1 MSNKPY
7 TTTYGWILTV
17 LLSMFNLSE
26 SVANQNIKYDA
37 SLIEGQAKK
46 IMLGESY
53 IREGRLD
60 EAIEI
65 FSIMVNSPATESEPI
80 YFIGIAFYKMGEPLV
95 AKEYI
100 MSAVSLFEDNLM
112 WRESLAKV
120 YEALG
125 DPGNAINEYSAILN
139 SARATEAQRGRAKK
153 EVKYYEATQFAR
165 QRKIR
170 QALQLFSE
178 LVAEYP
184 DDILILYSFGIA
196 NMLTD
201 QLEIAATLFDRVLEI
216 DPGYSNGYR
225 GFLNLASVYERKKNI
240 AKAVEILNKITMSNA
255 PSEFLQQAEI
265 RLNLIEV
272 NLLVNGGN
280 LGEAL
285 DLIQNILDIEP
296 DNLAALTIATDIYQR
311 TGDISEEE
319 QIHEKIISINPE
331 RSASILRLALIYAET
346 SRVRDAIEL
355 LERVTKKRENTAD
368 VKQARNILRQIY
380 ATDIGQLVANEIE
393 QDKIE
398 RYSEATEQNPDDL
411 DAYVELVSIYLQRGD
426 IENSR
431 ANLEQIIR
439 IDPLYIQGRKT
450 LAAVYDELGLLSESV
465 EQYAIAIS
473 LEMEDEMAKKLA
485 GKLIMVNAK
494 DLYIKGEMDL
504 AIREFEDIL
513 SREPENALAH
523 FYVGLI
529 YSTRQEVIKAA
540 NEYKAVL
547 QQAPSHISARLNL
560 ARSFEMMNREED
572 AIGEYQK
579 ILQANPPEDIAEI
592 ASIRLRNMERRI
604 NGLMANMGYITSY
617 NSNTN
622 LSDDDPEEDLIS
634 NLNFS
639 LAYQYKMKNG
649 IRWRFL
655 TTPSYEIFH
664 AGQFDF
670 LNTSTTLSATYIPKD
685 ITYVTGYTYRTNM
698 GLITG
703 NGFSRSNAFFA
714 EAFTRRKLPKII
726 FPFSAEKVLTGLS
739 GRTSYTNLNA
749 EDSPFFSA
757 YISTVGITMNQ
768 PLGQRQALNLG
779 YTYVKN
785 ENKEF
790 VGSDYAYTS
799 NGVNIGV
806 EQGFPHSIS
815 GNINYRFT
823 LFNYKNADSFSQF
836 TKRRK
841 NKQHNIVLSASRRM
855 KNNIN
860 LFTSLSWTLN
870 QSNLPVGF
878 ILDPEQIVL
887 GQQSTSLSD
896 YDRLVFST
904 GLNVNF

>member
-1 MSNKPY
+1 
-7 TTTYGWILTV
+7 
-17 LLSMFNLSE
+17 
-26 SVANQNIKYDA
+26 
-37 SLIEGQAKK
+37 
-46 IMLGESY
+46 
-53 IREGRLD
+53 
-60 EAIEI
+60 
-65 FSIMVNSPATESEPI
+65 
-80 YFIGIAFYKMGEPLV
+80 
-95 AKEYI
+95 
-100 MSAVSLFEDNLM
+100 
-112 WRESLAKV
+112 
-120 YEALG
+120 
-125 DPGNAINEYSAILN
+125 
-139 SARATEAQRGRAKK
+139 
-153 EVKYYEATQFAR
+153 
-165 QRKIR
+165 
-170 QALQLFSE
+170 
-178 LVAEYP
+178 
-184 DDILILYSFGIA
+184 
-196 NMLTD
+196 
-201 QLEIAATLFDRVLEI
+201 
-216 DPGYSNGYR
+216 
-225 GFLNLASVYERKKNI
+225 
-240 AKAVEILNKITMSNA
+240 
-255 PSEFLQQAEI
+255 
-265 RLNLIEV
+265 
-272 NLLVNGGN
+272 
-280 LGEAL
+280 
-285 DLIQNILDIEP
+285 
-296 DNLAALTIATDIYQR
+296 
-311 TGDISEEE
+311 
-319 QIHEKIISINPE
+319 
-331 RSASILRLALIYAET
+331 
-346 SRVRDAIEL
+346 
-355 LERVTKKRENTAD
+355 
-368 VKQARNILRQIY
+368 
-380 ATDIGQLVANEIE
+380 
-393 QDKIE
+393 
-398 RYSEATEQNPDDL
+398 
-411 DAYVELVSIYLQRGD
+411 
-426 IENSR
+426 
-431 ANLEQIIR
+431 
-439 IDPLYIQGRKT
+439 
-450 LAAVYDELGLLSESV
+450 
-465 EQYAIAIS
+465 
-473 LEMEDEMAKKLA
+473 
-485 GKLIMVNAK
+485 
-494 DLYIKGEMDL
+494 
-504 AIREFEDIL
+504 
-513 SREPENALAH
+513 
-523 FYVGLI
+523 
-529 YSTRQEVIKAA
+529 
-540 NEYKAVL
+540 
-547 QQAPSHISARLNL
+547 
-560 ARSFEMMNREED
+560 MMNREED
-572 AIGEYQK
+572 AIGEYQE

-604 NGLMANMGYITSY
+604 NGLMANMGYFMSY

-714 EAFTRRKLPKII
+714 EAFTRKKLPKIF

-799 NGVNIGV
+799 NGANIGV
-806 EQGFPHSIS
+806 EQGFPYGIS

-823 LFNYKNADSFSQF
+823 MFNYKNTDSFSQF